1 MPITPYEWNESIR
14 QRNEYIEDRL
24 QSGSPVI
31 ALSFSGGLLM
41 LSIRQTQRK
50 IYEIYDRLI
59 FSAIGNQAD
68 IEVVRTGAI
77 DVAHK
82 EGYTRSPDDVSI
94 QRIVGFAVSPSIKKV
109 YSDSFA
115 APIVIRALFAE
126 LGKSVDRDHYYA
138 VGYDGEFTASSRYCA
153 VAGTDFAEEKALE
166 FLARELKSAP
176 QTISESLRIAA
187 RAWAL
192 AITGE
197 NEKQDGFENDA
208 PPAPDENE
216 IAQTLKKYF
225 AEGWIA
231 EAAFLDRDTAR
242 EARYSQVEES
252 GLKEALEEYY

>member
-24 QSGSPVI
+24 RGGSPVT

-41 LSIRQTQRK
+41 LSVRQTQRK

-68 IEVVRTGAI
+68 IETVRTGAI

-94 QRIVGFAVSPSIKKV
+94 QRIVGFAVSPAIKKV

-126 LGKSVDRDHYYA
+126 LGKTADRDHYYA
-138 VGYDGEFTASSRYCA
+138 VGYDGEFTGSNGCA
-153 VAGTDFAEEKALE
+153 AIAGNDFAEEKALS
-166 FLARELKSAP
+166 FLENELKTPPES
-176 QTISESLRIAA
+176 TIQAVRIAVKAWAVAKIYADEPEGSESDQASLPI
-187 RAWAL
+187 
-192 AITGE
+192 E
-197 NEKQDGFENDA
+197 QEKINS
-208 PPAPDENE
+208 
-216 IAQTLKKYF
+216 TLKKLF
-225 AEGWIA
+225 EGGWIV
-231 EAAFLDRDTAR
+231 EAALLER
-242 EARYSQVEES
+242 ETKREIRYATVSEEI
-252 GLKEALEEYY
+252 LKEALAEYY